1 MTQFVW
7 PVYSPPMM
15 NGWQH
20 NGAFVIKF
28 RPETDVSSNIF
39 YGRIEHVAS
48 HRQIRFET
56 LEELLEFLYSTLT
69 EIRAEFQ
76 RADTLADNLKQ

>member
-1 MTQFVW
+1 ME
-7 PVYSPPMM
+7 VYSPPMM

-28 RPETDVSSNIF
+28 RPDTNVNADKF

-48 HRQIRFET
+48 RRQKRFDS
-56 LEELLEFLYSTLT
+56 LEELLEFLYSIL
-69 EIRAEFQ
+69 RDVQVEFQ
-76 RADTLADNLKQ
+76 RADTLTENLKQ